1 MRSDPALT
9 TVQVSHHL
17 EELPA
22 STTHA
27 LLLRGGRV
35 VASGPVGRVLDGPT
49 LSDCFDA
56 PVRVIRDSGRV
67 LAVIDRSP

>member
-1 MRSDPALT
+1 M
-9 TVQVSHHL
+9 SHHL

-27 LLLRGGRV
+27 LLLRAGRV
-35 VASGPVGRVLDGPT
+35 VAAGPAEEVLVGPA

-56 PVRVIRDSGRV
+56 PVRVIRDAGRI
-67 LAVIDRSP
+67 LAVIDRG